1 MIYRGAIYRVSVFSC
16 HRRKTKKINF
26 ERRFKLTAINRV
38 SKKMMTK
45 TAVIYARY
53 SSDRQTEQ
61 SIEGQLRDCREYAQR
76 NDIAIVGT
84 YIDRAMTGTNDN
96 REQFQKMLKD
106 SDKKSFDYVLVYK
119 LDRFSRNKYEMAIHR
134 KHLKDNG
141 VKILS
146 AKENIPETPEG
157 VLLESLLEGMNQYYS
172 EELSQKTKRGLRET
186 RIKGNYMGGPINY
199 GYKIVHETTGE
210 QTAAKVAVNEA
221 EAPILLHI
229 FEAYAAGNRI
239 PDIVREL
246 NDKGIKNRGNPFTVN
261 SIYFMLQQEKY
272 TGVYNFNGET
282 FTHIYP
288 AIIPKELFQ
297 IVRKRIDKNKTGK
310 HVIGVD
316 YILMGKCFCGYCGK
330 QLRSAAGTTTDGTIL
345 RYYRCPYSKKD
356 VNCHNK
362 SVRKE
367 VLEEIV
373 TNVLA
378 EELTKPDNLKFL
390 TDKVF
395 ELYCENQDGS
405 DLHHYEKELADTNKA
420 IKNIL
425 AAIEE
430 GIFTPSTKQRLAELE
445 EKKERIEQT
454 ITIESAREKNM
465 LTKEDIE
472 RYITD
477 AIKLSAKQMV
487 ELLVERIDVFADKIC
502 IKLKYSD
509 TPIEPPTDFSDE
521 MSTQMGTDNTH
532 NNDNPDRNNSC
543 RGFLLFSFTRTHEI
557 TQTRTYKSGRSH
569 VFTYTR
575 TFILEIYI

>member
-1 MIYRGAIYRVSVFSC
+1 M
-16 HRRKTKKINF
+16 KTC
-26 ERRFKLTAINRV
+26 
-38 SKKMMTK
+38 
-45 TAVIYARY
+45 VIYARY
-53 SSDRQTEQ
+53 SSNNQTEQ
-61 SIEGQLRDCREYAQR
+61 SIEGQIRVCREYAQR
-76 NDIAIVGT
+76 NNLAVAGT
-84 YIDRAMTGTNDN
+84 YIDRATTGTNDN

-106 SDKKSFDYVLVYK
+106 SDKKAWDYVLCYK

-146 AKENIPETPEG
+146 AMENIPDSPEG
-157 VLLESLLEGMNQYYS
+157 ILLESLLEGMNQYYS

-246 NDKGIKNRGNPFTVN
+246 DDKGVKNRGNPFTVN

-316 YILMGKCFCGYCGK
+316 YILMGKCFCGYCGR

-356 VNCHNK
+356 PNCHNQ

-367 VLEEIV
+367 VLEQIV
-373 TNVLA
+373 IDA
-378 EELTKPDNLKFL
+378 LTKEIAKPENITLI
-390 TDKVF
+390 TNKVF
-395 ELYCENQDGS
+395 ELYCAKFADNT
-405 DLHHYEKELADTNKA
+405 DLRRYEKELAATDKA

-430 GIFTPSTKQRLAELE
+430 GIFTPSTKQRLTELE
-445 EKKERIEQT
+445 EKKTRIEQA
-454 ITIESAREKNM
+454 ITVESAREKNI

-472 RYITD
+472 RYIAD

-487 ELLVERIDVFADKIC
+487 ELLVSRIDVFADKIC

-509 TPIEPPTDFSDE
+509 TPIEPPTDFSGHA
-521 MSTQMGTDNTH
+521 QTDNLSKFFGNTD
-532 NNDNPDRNNSC
+532 NNADCACDATQSPQTDKHHDTPDNTEIPDRNCSC
-543 RGFLLFSFTRTHEI
+543 RGFLLFSFTKTHEI
-557 TQTRTYKSGRSH
+557 SQTRTYKSDRSRI
-569 VFTYTR
+569 FTYTR